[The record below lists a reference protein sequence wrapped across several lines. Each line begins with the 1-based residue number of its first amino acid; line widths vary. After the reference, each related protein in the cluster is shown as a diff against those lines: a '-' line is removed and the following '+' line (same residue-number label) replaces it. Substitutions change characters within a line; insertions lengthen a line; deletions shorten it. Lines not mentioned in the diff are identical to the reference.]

1 MADEITTTPIA
12 TPKIKPGFLMRVF
25 IAGIIC
31 IFAIGAWFVLGW
43 EKAGPSS
50 ADTMVY
56 ISSGA
61 SVGSAAKQ
69 LEKQGV
75 ISSAST
81 FRRMARLLGD
91 KKSIKPGEYKFP
103 RHVSMSRVLGLLQ
116 SGDVLLRRITITEGM
131 SALQVLE
138 RLQADP
144 MLSGEAS
151 LPTEG
156 SLLPETYSYTRGE
169 PRQAIIDRAQDS
181 MAKVLADA
189 WAKRA
194 SDLPFDTPE
203 DAVTLASIIEKETS
217 KKAEL
222 PKVAGVYINR
232 LRIGMKLQA
241 DPTIIYP
248 ITKGKPLG
256 RRILKSEIAAINEYN
271 TYTRDGLPVGPIAMP
286 GRKAII
292 AALNPEKTDALF
304 FVADG
309 SGGHVF
315 AKTGAEHERNVVNWR
330 KYRAQNGI

>member
-1 MADEITTTPIA
+1 MSEISLLSAKKSTGIKRALLVVAILAIA
-12 TPKIKPGFLMRVF
+12 VVG
-25 IAGIIC
+25 
-31 IFAIGAWFVLGW
+31 WFVLAW

-56 ISSGA
+56 IDQGS
-61 SVGSAAKQ
+61 SVGSAARQ

-81 FRRMARLLGD
+81 FRRMARILGSA
-91 KKSIKPGEYKFP
+91 KSIKPGEYKFP
-103 RHVSMSRVLGLLQ
+103 RKVSMSRILELLQ
-116 SGDVLLRRITITEGM
+116 SGDVLLRRITISEGM
-131 SALQVLE
+131 SAVQVYE
-138 RLQADP
+138 RLKADP
-144 MLSGEAS
+144 MLTGDISMPA
-151 LPTEG
+151 EG
-156 SLLPETYSYTRGE
+156 SVLPETYSYTRGE
-169 PRQAIIDRAQDS
+169 PRQAILDRAQDS
-181 MAKVLADA
+181 MTKVLEEA

-194 SDLPFDTPE
+194 SDLPFASPQE
-203 DAVTLASIIEKETS
+203 AITLASIVEKETS

-232 LRIGMKLQA
+232 MRIGMKLQA

-256 RRILKSEIAAINEYN
+256 RRIRRSEIDAINDYN
-271 TYTRDGLPVGPIAMP
+271 TYTREGLPLGPIAMP

-292 AALNPEKTDALF
+292 ATLNPEKTDALF

-315 AKTGAEHERNVVNWR
+315 ARTNAEHERNVAGWR
-330 KYRAQNGI
+330 KFRANNGI